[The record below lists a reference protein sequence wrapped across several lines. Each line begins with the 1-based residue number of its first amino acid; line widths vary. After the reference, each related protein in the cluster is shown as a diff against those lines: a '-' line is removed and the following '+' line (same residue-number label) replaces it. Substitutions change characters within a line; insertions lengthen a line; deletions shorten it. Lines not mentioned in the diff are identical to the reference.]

1 MPDISIPAVLR
12 SRWLHYAVLAI
23 ALALTFV
30 WGKAGWRSADS
41 WQLAHK
47 AQKAAYVAAAQA
59 ATAKAIAA
67 RLRTETQYAE
77 LARKADHAEIP
88 DLRAAADRF
97 AATRR
102 VRAEATCGA
111 SSGPAATAPAGPA
124 PDRDRAGAD
133 AVVLTRPE
141 YDDLVSNS
149 IRLERVRQW
158 GETLIAA
165 ELAVPE
171 VEFGK

>member
-1 MPDISIPAVLR
+1 MPVLAIPAVLR

-23 ALALTFV
+23 ALALTFA

-47 AQKAAYVAAAQA
+47 AQKAAYVAAEQA
-59 ATAKAIAA
+59 AAAKAIAA

-88 DLRAAADRF
+88 DLRAAAAAF
-97 AATRR
+97 ADSRR
-102 VRAEATCGA
+102 VRTAVACGA
-111 SSGPAATAPAGPA
+111 SSGPAAPTPAGPA
-124 PDRDRAGAD
+124 PDRDGPGSD
-133 AVVLTRPE
+133 GVVLTRPE

-149 IRLERVRQW
+149 IRLERVRRW
-158 GETLIAA
+158 GETLITD